1 MYKVIVF
8 IPENHKESVKN
19 AMFAAGAGKIG
30 DYDCCSFETKG
41 VGQFRPKEG
50 AKPFIGSKNQLEY
63 VEEYRVEM
71 VVQDGKISDV
81 LKAMKVSHPYEEP
94 AYDVFKHESIDF

>member
-8 IPENHKESVKN
+8 IPEEHKEKVKN
-19 AMFAAGAGKIG
+19 AMFTAGAGKIG
-30 DYDCCSFETKG
+30 DYDCCSFEIKG
-41 VGQFRPKEG
+41 MGQFRPKEG

-71 VVQDGKISDV
+71 VVQDAKISDV
-81 LKAMKVSHPYEEP
+81 LKAMKESHPYEEP